1 MKRMA
6 VNEIKNYMNFNS
18 FLQSPTLMTWMSYFV
33 RALSLFVVLPMILTK
48 FTEAEISLWYLFSSI
63 IVLSGL
69 VDFGFRA
76 TFTRIISYSY
86 SGATHI
92 GVFEGNEELK
102 DRPSNWSLIE
112 KIFSSMKKIHLWLS
126 VLIFIFMISFGTW
139 AMAKP
144 ISLVSSNNFP
154 WIAWGVIVLTTV
166 LKFYGT
172 IYQNY
177 LEGLNRIALV
187 RKIESVVSFGLI
199 VSSIIVL
206 FFGGKLLELVIT
218 FQFFG
223 LLGVLGNIIL
233 SRKIENKKVVFFKKI
248 RHDKEFLLEIWKPAW
263 RSGVSGLMS
272 IGLTNITGVLYAQ
285 IGSVHLVASYLLA
298 LRIINQIKE
307 VSMAPFYSKIPLFS
321 RLRVEGNIT
330 KLIKKAQIGM
340 IFSNWVFI
348 LGVIFIAIFSETL
361 IDLIGS
367 NVSFVSSDFWLL
379 LSFAFFFHRYGAM
392 HLQLYLTT
400 NDVKSHIADG
410 VTGIIFII
418 SVYLLIDTIDVY
430 AFPIGMIIS
439 YLCFYVVYS
448 VRLSLKNLSINFL
461 KSEAKV
467 FLFPLIALCIFATVF
482 LIITK

>member
-1 MKRMA
+1 MA
-6 VNEIKNYMNFNS
+6 VKNLINYMNFNS
-18 FLQSPTLMTWMSYFV
+18 FWQSPTMMTWLSYFV

-76 TFTRIISYSY
+76 TFTRIISYAY
-86 SGATHI
+86 SGASHI
-92 GVFEGNEELK
+92 GVFKGNDDLK
-102 DRPSNWSLIE
+102 NSSSNWLLIE
-112 KIFSSMKKIHLWLS
+112 KIFSSMKKIYLWLS
-126 VLIFIFMISFGTW
+126 IVIFLFMISFGTW

-144 ISLVSSNNFP
+144 ISLVSLNNYP
-154 WIAWGVIVLTTV
+154 WAAWGVIVLTTII
-166 LKFYGT
+166 KFYGT

-187 RKIESVVSFGLI
+187 RKVESLISLGLI
-199 VSSIIVL
+199 ISSIIVL
-206 FFGGKLLELVIT
+206 FFGGKLLGLVIT

-223 LLGVLGNIIL
+223 LLGVLGNIFL

-248 RHDKEFLLEIWKPAW
+248 DNDKEFLLEIWKPAW

-272 IGLTNITGVLYAQ
+272 IGLTNITGILYAQ
-285 IGSVHLVASYLLA
+285 IGSVQLVASYLLA

-321 RLRVEGNIT
+321 RLRVEGSIT
-330 KLIKKAQIGM
+330 ELIKKAQIGM

-348 LGVIFIAIFSETL
+348 LGVIFIAVFSDSIMEM
-361 IDLIGS
+361 IGS

-379 LSFAFFFHRYGAM
+379 LSLAFFFHRYGAM

-410 VTGIIFII
+410 ITGIIFIVT
-418 SVYLLIDTIDVY
+418 VYTLIDSLDFY
-430 AFPIGMIIS
+430 AFPIGMIVS
-439 YLCFYVVYS
+439 YLGFYVVYS
-448 VRLSLKNLSINFL
+448 VRLSLKNLSINFF
-461 KSEAKV
+461 KSELKV
-467 FLFPLIALCIFATVF
+467 FLFPLLALCIFAFIF
-482 LIITK
+482 LMIKN